1 MKGFFNQILRINVS
15 DQTFAVEQVPDN
27 IYREYLGGKGLGTY
41 LLLKNNPPRV
51 DPLTPENRIIFA
63 VGCATDTRIWG
74 SSRYGVFTKSPLTGI
89 YSESYSGGKIS
100 TPMSR
105 TGYDAVMIEGAS
117 SAPVFLEVSDQGVRF
132 HPADDLWGKGT
143 YETED
148 EVKRRVGV
156 ARSGAMVIGP
166 AGENLVRFAL
176 IENDY
181 WRSCGRTGVGAVL
194 GAKKVKAIVYHGQQR
209 RVVAHPEILQ
219 EFYDALSAKRDD
231 DPKIRNLRKYGTPMI
246 VAFTNMLQAFPSK
259 YWSDGTCT
267 GWEKLSPEHFMETC
281 HIKPRACPECFI
293 ACGKLSEVKQGRHK
307 GLKIEGP
314 EYETIFAFG
323 GLCLIDSIEEIIY
336 LNDFC
341 DNLGLDTMTAGNLA
355 AFTIEASQ
363 RGKISEKLD
372 YGDVDGIVDLLGKI
386 VHREGVG
393 AVLAEGI
400 RHAAKKWDMEDV
412 AIHVKGQ
419 EPAGYDPRSMKNMAL
434 AYATSHRGACHLRS
448 NVFPD
453 EPEEKDGTDDYL
465 RKVEQFVDS
474 EEQYVLM
481 DTLILCRFYRDM
493 VGWDEM
499 NNLIY
504 ATTNLKLDKAALKKI
519 GANTIDITRRFNI
532 QEGVTRKD
540 DTIPKRF
547 FKEGLGPDKKVIDQE
562 RLYKMVTEYYRLRG
576 WDENGVPPAQ
586 H

>member
-51 DPLTPENRIIFA
+51 DPLAPENRIIFA

-117 SAPVFLEVSDQGVRF
+117 STPIFLEVSDQGVRF
-132 HPADDLWGKGT
+132 HPADDLWGTGT

-148 EVKRRVGV
+148 EVKRRVGI

-194 GAKKVKAIVYHGQQR
+194 GAKKVKAIVYHGQTR
-209 RVVAHPEILQ
+209 RPVAHPEILQ
-219 EFYDALSAKRDD
+219 EFYDSLSTRRDD

-281 HIKPRACPECFI
+281 NIEPRSCPECFI
-293 ACGKLSEVKQGRHK
+293 ACGKLSEVKHGRHK

-355 AFTIEASQ
+355 AFTIEAAQ

-386 VHREGVG
+386 VRREGVG

-400 RHAAKKWDMEDV
+400 RHAAKEWGMEDV

-419 EPAGYDPRSMKNMAL
+419 EPAGYDPRSMNNMAL

-453 EPEEKDGTDDYL
+453 EPREKDGIDDYK

-481 DTLILCRFYRDM
+481 DSLILCRFYRDM
-493 VGWDEM
+493 VGWEEM
-499 NNLIY
+499 GNLIY
-504 ATTNLKLDKAALKKI
+504 ATTDLKFDKAELKKI
-519 GANTIDITRRFNI
+519 GANTIDTTRRFNI

-576 WDENGVPPAQ
+576 WDESGVPSAE